1 MPERQWRF
9 GLRRSEGIAA
19 FAFRVSLLG
28 VGLGALVFGVLAYP
42 NLVAQTVSV
51 VLLANQLLFGVVIG
65 LPVALGASALAAP
78 ERLLRSLAMFY
89 AVLYLVTLAT
99 WALFGTGQVDS
110 AGDFWLL
117 SVTAIPA
124 ASAMVGQ
131 PRPRTWLYLPVLG
144 VLAALVAIRIS
155 SSPSAVWEGTIT
167 GLYDATF
174 GAIFVGAVYVA
185 LEWTGRLDERITTEA
200 LAQTEA
206 LAEVARARERQRFE
220 ALVHDAVIS
229 TLLVAGRN
237 AAAPDVLAL
246 QAEATLAQ
254 LAERVDDQVIDSPTL
269 ATRLCDAAVFLN
281 PNAVWSAELS
291 GVLEVS
297 PSVADAFVGALT
309 EAVRNAGRHAGQFT
323 RSGEPITVSVAFSA
337 DESQIRVVIQDNGHG
352 FDPHNISPVRMGVR
366 GSIQGRMRTVGG
378 SADVDSWPGI
388 GSRVTLRWVAPQ

>member
-1 MPERQWRF
+1 MRSGQWRF
-9 GLRRSEGIAA
+9 GLRRADGVTA

-28 VGLGALVFGVLAYP
+28 VGLAALVFGLLAYP
-42 NLVAQTVSV
+42 NLVAQTLSTD
-51 VLLANQLLFGVVIG
+51 LLANQLLFGVVIG
-65 LPVALGASALAAP
+65 LPVLLGAFALGAP
-78 ERLLRSLAMFY
+78 ERPLRSLAMFY
-89 AVLYLVTLAT
+89 AVLYLVTLAM
-99 WALFGTGQVDS
+99 WVFFGAEQIVPHGN
-110 AGDFWLL
+110 FWLL
-117 SVTAIPA
+117 SITTISA
-124 ASAMVGQ
+124 ASAMASQ
-131 PRPRTWLYLPVLG
+131 PRPRTWLYLPALG
-144 VLAALVAIRIS
+144 LLSALVAIRTS
-155 SSPSAVWEGTIT
+155 SSPNAVWEGIVS
-167 GLYDATF
+167 GSYDVTF

-185 LEWTGRLDERITTEA
+185 LEWTGRLDERLAVEA
-200 LAQTEA
+200 LEQTEA